1 MTDITYLRARNG
13 TLAASQ
19 APELVASLVE
29 GALAQGDAF
38 FRRLVDALPAAVY
51 VTDVDGR
58 ITYFNEAA
66 AELWGCRPMLGESEW
81 CGSWKLFWPDGRALP
96 HDQCPMAQAVKE
108 KRQIRGAEAIAERP
122 DGVRVPFMP
131 FPTPIYDA
139 SGMMIGAVN
148 MLVDITDRKR
158 NEMAVQ
164 HLASIVESSDD
175 AIVSKDL
182 SIISTWNIGAERLFG
197 YLAEEVI
204 GKHITILIPPHLL
217 QEEAT
222 IIDRVRRGQRIEH
235 YETVRQRKHGS
246 LIDISLTVSPIRNA
260 QGKIVG
266 ASKIARDISDR
277 KRSEMQITTLAREA
291 EHRTR
296 NILATVQAIV
306 RLSNSDTA
314 DDLKQ
319 NIAGRI
325 QALANV
331 NTLLVQSRWTGA
343 TLHGLVT
350 KELSPYC
357 QANDPRAQIDGPN
370 VMLEPNAAQSIAAAL
385 HEMATN
391 AAKHGAL
398 SVPDGEIRIVW
409 RHSPDGFVLSWS
421 EMNGPPVVPPKRRG
435 FGMSLMDTMIQGQLK
450 GTLRFDWH
458 PDGFKCEISL
468 PSIASRF
475 LD

>member
-1 MTDITYLRARNG
+1 MTDISHLRTRNG
-13 TLAASQ
+13 MLAVSQ

-29 GALAQGDAF
+29 GSMAQGDAF
-38 FRRLVDALPAAVY
+38 FRQLVDSLPAAVY
-51 VTDVDGR
+51 LTDIDGR
-58 ITYFNEAA
+58 ITYFNESA
-66 AELWGCRPMLGESEW
+66 AELWGHRPTLGESEW

-108 KRQIRGAEAIAERP
+108 KRPIRGVEAIAERP

-131 FPTPIYDA
+131 FPTPIYDT
-139 SGMMIGAVN
+139 SGAMIGAVN

-158 NEMAVQ
+158 NETAVQ

-175 AIVSKDL
+175 AIISKDL
-182 SIISTWNIGAERLFG
+182 SGIISSWNIGAERLFG

-217 QEEAT
+217 PEEET
-222 IIDRVRRGQRIEH
+222 IIERVRRGQRVEH

-246 LIDISLTVSPIRNA
+246 LIDISLTVSPLRNA

-277 KRSEMQITTLAREA
+277 KRNEVQIATLSREA

-314 DDLKQ
+314 DELKT
-319 NIAGRI
+319 NISGRI

-343 TLHGLVT
+343 TLHSLVT

-370 VMLEPNAAQSIAAAL
+370 VFLEPNEAQSIAAAL

-398 SVPDGEIRIVW
+398 SVPDGQVKVAW
-409 RHSPDGFVLSWS
+409 HHSPDGFVLNWS
-421 EMNGPPVVPPKRRG
+421 ETNGPRVVPPKRQG

-450 GTLRFDWH
+450 GTLRFDWA

-468 PSIASRF
+468 PSIA
-475 LD
+475 

>member
-1 MTDITYLRARNG
+1 MAPDLVVALIQD
-13 TLAASQ
+13 AA
-19 APELVASLVE
+19 PRGE
-29 GALAQGDAF
+29 DF
-38 FRRLVDALPAAVY
+38 FRQLLNSLPAAVY
-51 VTDVDGR
+51 TTDAAGR

-66 AELWGCRPMLGESEW
+66 AELWGCSPTLGESEW

-96 HDQCPMAQAVKE
+96 HDECPMAQAVKE
-108 KRQIRGAEAIAERP
+108 RRPIRGTEAIAERP
-122 DGVRVPFMP
+122 DGVRVPVMP

-139 SGMMIGAVN
+139 SGTMIGAVN
-148 MLVDITDRKR
+148 MIVDISDRKR
-158 NEMAVQ
+158 NELAVQ

-175 AIVSKDL
+175 AIISKDL
-182 SIISTWNIGAERLFG
+182 GGIISSWNSGAERLFG
-197 YLAEEVI
+197 YLAEEAI

-217 QEEAT
+217 QEEET

-235 YETVRQRKHGS
+235 YETIRQRKHGS

-277 KRSEMQITTLAREA
+277 KRSEVQIATLAREA

-314 DDLKQ
+314 DDLKT

-343 TLHGLVT
+343 TLHNLVT

-357 QANDPRAQIDGPN
+357 QSNDPRAQIDGPN
-370 VMLEPNAAQSIAAAL
+370 VLLEPTTAQSIAAAL

-398 SVPDGEIRIVW
+398 SVPDGQLKIAW
-409 RHSPDGFVLSWS
+409 HHSPNGFILNWS
-421 EMNGPPVVPPKRRG
+421 EMNGPPVVPPKRQG

-458 PDGFKCEISL
+458 PEGFKCEISL
-468 PSIASRF
+468 PSIE
-475 LD
+475 

>member
-1 MTDITYLRARNG
+1 
-13 TLAASQ
+13 
-19 APELVASLVE
+19 
-29 GALAQGDAF
+29 
-38 FRRLVDALPAAVY
+38 
-51 VTDVDGR
+51 
-58 ITYFNEAA
+58 
-66 AELWGCRPMLGESEW
+66 
-81 CGSWKLFWPDGRALP
+81 
-96 HDQCPMAQAVKE
+96 
-108 KRQIRGAEAIAERP
+108 
-122 DGVRVPFMP
+122 
-131 FPTPIYDA
+131 
-139 SGMMIGAVN
+139 MMIGAVN

>member
-1 MTDITYLRARNG
+1 M
-13 TLAASQ
+13 
-19 APELVASLVE
+19 APDLVA
-29 GALAQGDAF
+29 ALIQEAAPRGEDF
-38 FRRLVDALPAAVY
+38 FRQLLNSLPVAVY
-51 VTDVDGR
+51 TTDATGR

-66 AELWGCRPMLGESEW
+66 AELWGSRPTLGESEW

-96 HDQCPMAQAVKE
+96 RDQCSMAQAVKE
-108 KRQIRGAEAIAERP
+108 RRPIRGAEAIAERP

-139 SGMMIGAVN
+139 SGAMIGVVN
-148 MLVDITDRKR
+148 MLIDLTDRKR
-158 NEMAVQ
+158 NESAMQ
-164 HLASIVESSDD
+164 HMASIVESSDD
-175 AIVSKDL
+175 AIISKDL
-182 SIISTWNIGAERLFG
+182 GGIISSWNIGAERLFG
-197 YLAEEVI
+197 YLAEEAI
-204 GKHITILIPPHLL
+204 GKHISILIPPHLL
-217 QEEAT
+217 QEEET

-246 LIDISLTVSPIRNA
+246 LIDISITVSPIRNA
-260 QGKIVG
+260 QGKVVG

-277 KRSEMQITTLAREA
+277 KRSEVQIATLAREA

-314 DDLKQ
+314 DDLKK

-331 NTLLVQSRWTGA
+331 NTLLVKSRWAGA
-343 TLHGLVT
+343 TLHSLVT
-350 KELSPYC
+350 QELSPYC
-357 QANDPRAQIDGPN
+357 QANDPRTLIDGPN
-370 VMLEPNAAQSIAAAL
+370 VLLEPGVAQSIAAAL

-398 SVPDGEIRIVW
+398 SVPGGHIKIAW
-409 RHSPDGFVLSWS
+409 RDSPDGFVLNWS
-421 EMNGPPVVPPKRRG
+421 EMNGPPVVAPKRQG
-435 FGMSLMDTMIQGQLK
+435 FGMSLMETMIQGQLK
-450 GTLRFDWH
+450 GTLRFDWQ

-468 PSIASRF
+468 PSIA
-475 LD
+475 

>member
-1 MTDITYLRARNG
+1 M
-13 TLAASQ
+13 
-19 APELVASLVE
+19 APDLVA
-29 GALAQGDAF
+29 ALIQEAAPRGEEF
-38 FRRLVDALPAAVY
+38 FRQLLDSLPVAVY
-51 VTDVDGR
+51 TTDATGR

-66 AELWGCRPMLGESEW
+66 AELWGCRPTLGESEW

-96 HDQCPMAQAVKE
+96 HDQCSMAQAVKE
-108 KRQIRGAEAIAERP
+108 KRPIRGTEAIAERP

-139 SGMMIGAVN
+139 SGAMIGAVN

-158 NEMAVQ
+158 NESAVQ

-175 AIVSKDL
+175 AIISKDL
-182 SIISTWNIGAERLFG
+182 GGIISSWNIGAERLFG
-197 YLAEEVI
+197 YLAEEAI
-204 GKHITILIPPHLL
+204 GKHISILIPPHLL
-217 QEEAT
+217 QEEET

-246 LIDISLTVSPIRNA
+246 LIDISITVSPIRNA
-260 QGKIVG
+260 QGKVVG

-277 KRSEMQITTLAREA
+277 KRSEVQIATLAREA

-314 DDLKQ
+314 DDLKK

-343 TLHGLVT
+343 TLHSLVT

-357 QANDPRAQIDGPN
+357 QANDPRTQIDGPN
-370 VMLEPNAAQSIAAAL
+370 VLLEPAVAQSIAAAL

-398 SVPDGEIRIVW
+398 SVPERPHQDRVA
-409 RHSPDGFVLSWS
+409 
-421 EMNGPPVVPPKRRG
+421 
-435 FGMSLMDTMIQGQLK
+435 
-450 GTLRFDWH
+450 RF
-458 PDGFKCEISL
+458 
-468 PSIASRF
+468 A
-475 LD
+475 

>member
-1 MTDITYLRARNG
+1 
-13 TLAASQ
+13 
-19 APELVASLVE
+19 
-29 GALAQGDAF
+29 
-38 FRRLVDALPAAVY
+38 
-51 VTDVDGR
+51 
-58 ITYFNEAA
+58 
-66 AELWGCRPMLGESEW
+66 
-81 CGSWKLFWPDGRALP
+81 
-96 HDQCPMAQAVKE
+96 
-108 KRQIRGAEAIAERP
+108 
-122 DGVRVPFMP
+122 VRVPFMP
-131 FPTPIYDA
+131 FPTPIYDT

-175 AIVSKDL
+175 AIISKDL
-182 SIISTWNIGAERLFG
+182 SGIISSWNIGAERLFG
-197 YLAEEVI
+197 YLAEEAI
-204 GKHITILIPPHLL
+204 GKSVTILIPQHLL
-217 QEEAT
+217 QEEET

-277 KRSEMQITTLAREA
+277 KRSEVQIATLAREA

-314 DDLKQ
+314 DDLKK
-319 NIAGRI
+319 NISGRI

-331 NTLLVQSRWTGA
+331 NTLLVKSRWTGA
-343 TLHGLVT
+343 TLHSLVT
-350 KELSPYC
+350 QELSPYC
-357 QANDPRAQIDGPN
+357 QANDPRAQVDGPN
-370 VMLEPNAAQSIAAAL
+370 VVLEPTVAQSIAAAL

-398 SVPDGEIRIVW
+398 SVPDGQIKITW
-409 RHSPDGFVLSWS
+409 RHSPDGSS
-421 EMNGPPVVPPKRRG
+421 
-435 FGMSLMDTMIQGQLK
+435 
-450 GTLRFDWH
+450 
-458 PDGFKCEISL
+458 
-468 PSIASRF
+468 
-475 LD
+475 

>member
-1 MTDITYLRARNG
+1 MPT
-13 TLAASQ
+13 
-19 APELVASLVE
+19 
-29 GALAQGDAF
+29 
-38 FRRLVDALPAAVY
+38 
-51 VTDVDGR
+51 GR

-66 AELWGCRPMLGESEW
+66 AELWGSRPTLGESEW

-96 HDQCPMAQAVKE
+96 RDQCSMAQAVKE
-108 KRQIRGAEAIAERP
+108 RRPIRGAEAIAERP

-139 SGMMIGAVN
+139 SGAMIGVVN
-148 MLVDITDRKR
+148 MLIDLTDRKR
-158 NEMAVQ
+158 NESAMQ
-164 HLASIVESSDD
+164 HMASIVESSDD
-175 AIVSKDL
+175 AIISKDL
-182 SIISTWNIGAERLFG
+182 GGIISSWNIGAERLFG
-197 YLAEEVI
+197 YLAEEAI
-204 GKHITILIPPHLL
+204 GKHISILIPPHLL
-217 QEEAT
+217 QEEET

-246 LIDISLTVSPIRNA
+246 LIDISITVSPIRNA
-260 QGKIVG
+260 QGKVVG

-277 KRSEMQITTLAREA
+277 KRSEVQIATLAREA

-314 DDLKQ
+314 DDLKK

-331 NTLLVQSRWTGA
+331 NTLLVKSRWAGA
-343 TLHGLVT
+343 TLHSLVT
-350 KELSPYC
+350 QELSPYC
-357 QANDPRAQIDGPN
+357 QANDPRTLIDGPN
-370 VMLEPNAAQSIAAAL
+370 VLLEPGVAQSIAAAL

-398 SVPDGEIRIVW
+398 SVPGGHIKIAW
-409 RHSPDGFVLSWS
+409 RDSPDGFVLNWS
-421 EMNGPPVVPPKRRG
+421 EMNGPPVVAPKRQG
-435 FGMSLMDTMIQGQLK
+435 FGMSLMETMIQGQLK
-450 GTLRFDWH
+450 GTLRFDWQ

-468 PSIASRF
+468 PSIA
-475 LD
+475 

>member
-1 MTDITYLRARNG
+1 VSDISDIKTAMRLRAA
-13 TLAASQ
+13 TV
-19 APELVASLVE
+19 APDLVA
-29 GALAQGDAF
+29 ALIQDAAPRGEEF
-38 FRRLVDALPAAVY
+38 FRQLIDALPAAVY
-51 VTDVDGR
+51 TTDAAGR
-58 ITYFNEAA
+58 ITYYNEAA
-66 AELWGCRPMLGESEW
+66 AELWGCRPTLGQSEW
-81 CGSWKLFWPDGRALP
+81 CGSWKLFWPDGRALA
-96 HDQCPMAQAVKE
+96 HSECPMAQAVKE
-108 KRQIRGAEAIAERP
+108 KRPIRGTEAIAERP

-139 SGMMIGAVN
+139 SGTMIGAVN

-158 NEMAVQ
+158 NETAAQ
-164 HLASIVESSDD
+164 RLASIVESSDD
-175 AIVSKDL
+175 AIISKDL
-182 SIISTWNIGAERLFG
+182 NGIISTWNIGAERLFG

-204 GKHITILIPPHLL
+204 GKHISILIPPHLL
-217 QEEAT
+217 QEEDT

-246 LIDISLTVSPIRNA
+246 LIDISLTVSPLRNA
-260 QGKIVG
+260 QGKVVG

-277 KRSEMQITTLAREA
+277 KRSEVQIATLAREA

-314 DDLKQ
+314 DELKT

-343 TLHGLVT
+343 TLHSLVT

-370 VMLEPNAAQSIAAAL
+370 VLLESNVAQSIAASL

-398 SVPDGEIRIVW
+398 SVPDGRIKIVW
-409 RHSPDGFVLSWS
+409 RHSPEGFVLSWS
-421 EMNGPPVVPPKRRG
+421 ETNGPPVVPPKRQG

-468 PSIASRF
+468 PSIA
-475 LD
+475 